1 MKIYTRTGDLGQ
13 SSLFSG
19 ERVPKHHARMNAYGE
34 VDELNSMIGVL
45 MTALPDGTTET
56 RDRLGQIQSDLFRIG
71 AILATMPAS
80 GKSDQLDPIEAGD
93 IEQLEAGIDRLQAG
107 LPELKR
113 FILPGGHSA
122 AGFAHVARTVCRRA
136 ERRVVSIMENERD
149 AQSYGTLG
157 QDLVLGYLNRLS
169 DYLFVVARHCNA
181 VAGID
186 DITWQG

>member
-1 MKIYTRTGDLGQ
+1 MKIYTRTGDLGR

-19 ERVPKHHARMNAYGE
+19 ERVPKHHPRMNAYGE

-56 RDRLGQIQSDLFRIG
+56 HDQLGQIQADLFRIG

-80 GKSDQLDPIEAGD
+80 GKSGQLDPIETGD
-93 IEQLEAGIDRLQAG
+93 IERLEAGIDRLQAG

-113 FILPGGHSA
+113 FILPGGHPA
-122 AGFAHVARTVCRRA
+122 AGLAHVARTICRRA
-136 ERRVVSIMENERD
+136 ERRVVSVMENEPD
-149 AQSYGTLG
+149 AQTDGTLG
-157 QDLVLGYLNRLS
+157 QDLVLVYLNRLS

-186 DITWQG
+186 DISWQG